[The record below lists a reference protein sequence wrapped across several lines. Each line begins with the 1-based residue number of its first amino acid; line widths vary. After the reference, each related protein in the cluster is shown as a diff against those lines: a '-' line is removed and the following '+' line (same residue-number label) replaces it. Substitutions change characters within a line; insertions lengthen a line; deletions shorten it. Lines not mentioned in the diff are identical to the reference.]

1 MSKTTTKVRQNSPMK
16 THRGVVYSRAGGAA
30 ASQPLA
36 VSAALEI
43 LRAGG
48 TFIDAGIALSA
59 VISVI
64 EPGASQLGGDAF
76 LITHHAKTK
85 ENLAFNG
92 SGEAGHSATAD
103 AFEKTIDHH
112 GARSATV
119 PGTVSAWFAAHERY
133 GKLSM
138 AEILAPAIRY
148 AEEGFPASRDF
159 VMRIQGFLKLFPESN
174 FFAEMGIDSN
184 LAVGDL
190 VVQKDLAKTLKL
202 IATGGRDAF
211 YKGEIADLIVSGTD
225 GWFNHEDLAKHHTRV
240 EAPLTVDYM
249 GYKVHGQPPPTQ
261 GMILMEELLLVEK
274 DDLKNL
280 SEAERIHLMV
290 EAKKIGFLDR
300 NEILADPEFIPVDVA
315 RILSPE
321 HIKNRRAEIS
331 MESAWNGP
339 EGNTQE
345 GSDTTYFIV
354 ADSEG
359 NAVSWIQSVFHGF
372 GSAFVPKG
380 TGVLLNNRAT
390 GFNLEPDSPNLIEPG
405 KRPAH
410 TLNAW
415 TVTKDSGELAYVG
428 GTPGANIQVQSNF
441 QLIVQ
446 LIDLGLS
453 VQEACEYPRWQ
464 HLNGDSSAV
473 ETGVGTLQ
481 LESRF
486 GEEVINQ
493 LKALGHDVLVL
504 PEYGHGSAV
513 QLLEILPNGT
523 LAWGSDVRVDGQAA
537 GI

>member
-1 MSKTTTKVRQNSPMK
+1 LQ
-16 THRGVVYSRAGGAA
+16 THRGIIYSRNGGAA

-48 TFIDAGIALSA
+48 SFIDAGIALSA
-59 VISVI
+59 VISVV

-92 SGEAGHSATAD
+92 SGEAGHSAVAA
-103 AFEKTIDHH
+103 AFNGSIDHH
-112 GARSATV
+112 GPRSATV
-119 PGTVSAWFAAHERY
+119 PGTVATWFAAHERY

-138 AEILAPAIRY
+138 QEILAPAIRY
-148 AEEGFPASRDF
+148 AEEGFAATRDF
-159 VMRIQGFLKLFPESN
+159 VMRIQFFLKQFPEAT
-174 FFAEMGIDSN
+174 FFGDMGIDTT
-184 LAVGDL
+184 LAIGDL
-190 VVQKDLAKTLKL
+190 VVQRDLAKTLRL
-202 IATGGRDAF
+202 IATEGRDAF

-240 EAPLTVDYM
+240 EKPLTVDYR
-249 GYKVHGQPPPTQ
+249 GYSVHGQPPPTQ
-261 GMILMEELLLVEK
+261 GMILMEELLLVEDQNLK
-274 DDLKNL
+274 DLT
-280 SEAERIHLMV
+280 EAQRVHLMV

-300 NEILADPEFIPVDVA
+300 NEILADPEFTPVDVD
-315 RILSPE
+315 RILSKE
-321 HIKNRRAEIS
+321 HIAARRKQ
-331 MESAWNGP
+331 MDMTKAWNGP
-339 EGNTQE
+339 EANIHE

-354 ADSEG
+354 ADGDG

-380 TGVLLNNRAT
+380 TGILLNNRAT
-390 GFNLEPDSPNLIEPG
+390 GFNLDPTHPNFIEPG

-415 TVTKDSGELAYVG
+415 TVTNNDGSLAFVG

-446 LIDLGLS
+446 LINLGLT
-453 VQEACEYPRWQ
+453 VQESAEAPRWQ
-464 HLNGDSSAV
+464 HLIGDSSDL
-473 ETGVGTLQ
+473 ETGQGKLQ

-486 GEEVINQ
+486 GDEVINE
-493 LKALGHDVLVL
+493 LRALGHDVLVL

-513 QLLEILPNGT
+513 QLLQMLPNGT
-523 LAWGSDVRVDGQAA
+523 QAWGSDVRVDGQAA